1 MPKKVMQKKMI
12 TKKKIIK
19 IPNPNKKKK
28 KDKLKK
34 KDDTIQIKQP
44 MDKPIADDNAAMDWG
59 NDFSFGDTAT
69 TTTTTE
75 SIETKQN
82 GTTSPPQTVAQPEV
96 TPGAATKGAPQQADD
111 WNAFGD
117 DAFGNFFDDQ

>member
-1 MPKKVMQKKMI
+1 MQ
-12 TKKKIIK
+12 KIIK

-28 KDKLKK
+28 NAKKK

-44 MDKPIADDNAAMDWG
+44 MDKPIADDNAAMDFGNDNCG
-59 NDFSFGDTAT
+59 NDFSFGDTT
-69 TTTTTE
+69 TTTTTTD

-82 GTTSPPQTVAQPEV
+82 GTTSPPQTIAQPEV